1 MSGPASI
8 PVNLNVGNLDLG
20 DLNQDGVYNVLDVV
34 TLVGVIM
41 GTHTATNLELI
52 LSDLNQDGTVNILDV
67 VSLVNIVL
75 SE

>member
-1 MSGPASI
+1 M
-8 PVNLNVGNLDLG
+8 
-20 DLNQDGVYNVLDVV
+20 
-34 TLVGVIM
+34 GVIM